1 MTTTQPELVDDRDDS
16 VSEMILTRRK
26 RRLPIL
32 TAILVLA
39 AAAGGAFI
47 GGAEIQKHYGT
58 AASSSSGTGG
68 APSASALAA
77 RFRAAGGFPGGA
89 GAGPIGGGTS
99 GTVTLIKGLTL
110 YVTDT
115 SGNTVAVR
123 TTNGSRVTKT
133 VSGSVQTIHPGD
145 TVTVTGKQAKNGSY
159 TASAITIASSG
170 NG

>member
-58 AASSSSGTGG
+58 AAASSGTG
-68 APSASALAA
+68 ALPSASALAA
-77 RFRAAGGFPGGA
+77 RFRAGGFPGGA
-89 GAGPIGGGTS
+89 VPGATGGTA
-99 GTVTLIKGLTL
+99 GTVTLIKGSTL

-123 TTNGSRVTKT
+123 TTSGSRVTKT
-133 VSGSVQTIHPGD
+133 AGGSVRTIHPGD

>member
-1 MTTTQPELVDDRDDS
+1 MTTTQPEFLDDRDDS

-58 AASSSSGTGG
+58 AATSSSGTG

-89 GAGPIGGGTS
+89 GAGATGGTA
-99 GTVTLIKGLTL
+99 GTVTLIKGSTL

-123 TTNGSRVTKT
+123 TTSGSRVTKT

-145 TVTVTGKQAKNGSY
+145 TITVTGKQAKNGSY

>member
-1 MTTTQPELVDDRDDS
+1 MTTTQPEFLDDRDDS

-68 APSASALAA
+68 APSASALA
-77 RFRAAGGFPGGA
+77 RLRAAGGFPGGA
-89 GAGPIGGGTS
+89 VPGATGGTA
-99 GTVTLIKGLTL
+99 GTVTLIKGSTL

-115 SGNTVAVR
+115 SGNTVAVH
-123 TTNGSRVTKT
+123 TTNSSRVAKT

-159 TASAITIASSG
+159 TAAAITIASSG

>member
-1 MTTTQPELVDDRDDS
+1 MATTQPEFLDDRDDS

-89 GAGPIGGGTS
+89 GAGATGGTA

-145 TVTVTGKQAKNGSY
+145 TITVTGKQAKNGSY

>member
-1 MTTTQPELVDDRDDS
+1 MTTPTLEHPADRDDS

-26 RRLPIL
+26 RRLPVL
-32 TAILVLA
+32 TAILTIA
-39 AAAGGAFI
+39 AVIGGAFI

-58 AASSSSGTGG
+58 TATSGTGG

-89 GAGPIGGGTS
+89 GAAPLGAGTS
-99 GTVTLIKGLTL
+99 GTVTLIKGSTL

-115 SGNTVAVR
+115 SGTTVTVHTSAA
-123 TTNGSRVTKT
+123 SQVTKAA
-133 VSGSVQTIHPGD
+133 SGTIQAIHPGD
-145 TVTVTGKQAKNGSY
+145 TITVTGKQAKNGSY